1 MNLGAKKNYTRSA
14 AATTDQ
20 VIFAG
25 RCRLY
30 GIYGELAATTGTI
43 TMADHATATGTDFH
57 VCAIGMLA
65 AGKTFGP
72 GGISLSAG
80 LVIKQSVSTDRILI
94 VWEPE

>member
-1 MNLGAKKNYTRSA
+1 MNIGSKKNYTRSA
-14 AATTDQ
+14 ASTGDQ

-25 RCRLY
+25 RMRLY
-30 GIYGELAATTGTI
+30 GIYPELAANTGTI

-57 VCAIGMLA
+57 VCAIGLLA

-80 LVIKQSVSTDRILI
+80 LTIKQSVSTDRMLF